1 MDILILIILFLF
13 AFIAIV
19 VRPLLAIIIAHPWVT
34 LILVALG
41 IAASAASKERKR
53 TAFDRL
59 IAENLPY
66 IISFIIAHSD
76 RKRDLVLNAKSVLRE
91 HFEDGPVKKMMALLK
106 KCDESGVT
114 DGELSA
120 ACFQIASNL
129 NYSSRYQIYTIL
141 QQIVGEATA
150 EEQKALKIIA
160 IKLNLANAGG
170 NAYQSFY
177 DFFREF
183 AEGAYSQSSNGS
195 GQQQYRQTNIDYD
208 PYKVLGLTK
217 DASNDEIK
225 KTYRRLCKQYHPDKM
240 ADATEAEKA
249 DAEKKIREI
258 ISAYD
263 KIKQERPGL

>member
-1 MDILILIILFLF
+1 MDLVFFILLLIIGIIFIVIKPLF
-13 AFIAIV
+13 AFIIV
-19 VRPLLAIIIAHPWVT
+19 HPWITLVLIALGLAI
-34 LILVALG
+34 
-41 IAASAASKERKR
+41 SATSKERKR

-66 IISFIIAHSD
+66 IISFIIAHSS
-76 RKRDLVLNAKSVLRE
+76 RKRELVLNAKSVLRE
-91 HFEDGPVKKMMALLK
+91 HFEDGTVRKMMALLK

-150 EEQKALKIIA
+150 DEQNALKLIA

-177 DFFREF
+177 DFFRDF
-183 AEGAYSQSSNGS
+183 AEGYSESYEG
-195 GQQQYRQTNIDYD
+195 GQQRQYRQPNIDYD

-217 DASNDEIK
+217 EASNDEIK

-240 ADATEAEKA
+240 ADASESEKA
-249 DAEKKIREI
+249 EAEKKIREI